1 MIGPSNLAGQTLG
14 NYKLYEPIGTGGMA
28 VVYRGEQ
35 LTIQRPVAIK
45 VLSAN
50 FALDPEFVRRFRR
63 EAETAA
69 RLEHAHIV
77 TVYDF
82 GSAGD
87 VLYVVMRYL
96 PGGSLA
102 QRLRHFGVPA
112 LADTVYLLNQ
122 IASAL
127 DYAHKNGV
135 IHRDIK
141 PGNILLD
148 DDGRAFLADFGIA
161 RLINSAGTTTFTA
174 EIGTPAFMAPEQHIG
189 KNVDARTDVYAL
201 GVMLYV
207 MTVGQLPFEAD
218 SQAGVAYQ
226 HINVPPTPPIEIN
239 PKLPQTVSDVILRAL
254 AKSPDD
260 RPSTPGALAAAFES
274 AVGKTSALTDYFVR
288 PLPSSPAAYAPPVG
302 PVSEPPPTD
311 PPVSKPISVP
321 PAPSIYD
328 EKRPLL
334 QTRPSQTGARRIV
347 SLSLIAVV
355 VIALIGL
362 LSLGAGLVIPRLTQ
376 ATPTSGT
383 PLATDD
389 STVEARVVTATVL
402 PTIPTIPPT
411 NTPPITATLVPTLP
425 PTQIPATVTLII
437 SLTPAPPTATFTAG
451 RFRVDRRGV
460 SQVWVPAG
468 CFLMGS
474 DPGQDAS
481 AQADEMPQHQV
492 CVTQGYWLDQY
503 EVTNAAYQQFIDDG
517 GYRNRAYWSAEGWDW
532 LTAKQITGPQEF
544 SFFNSPEQ
552 PRVGISWYEADAY
565 ARWRGGRL
573 PTEAEW
579 EYATRG
585 PDSRLYPWGNAY
597 QNGYANIDESAIGG
611 QKVGRSAAVGSY
623 DNGKSWVNAYD
634 LIGNVWEWVN
644 DWYDANYYQQRVKDD
659 PTGPTSGTARGLRGG
674 SYFNDQLCARAA
686 CRRVRFRGRSPDSRD
701 DAIGIRVVSSAN
713 SPAGVPVGVG
723 TPGSVPPETATA
735 LWCPNLLPSRIA
747 VGRQARVTPGKPNRL
762 RDNPALSG
770 NLITTMPA
778 EEVVKVLEGPRCTPD
793 GIVWWKVDYQG
804 TIGWTAEGQANFYYL
819 EPWPPGAGQ

>member
-1 MIGPSNLAGQTLG
+1 MIGPSNLAGQILG
-14 NYKLYEPIGTGGMA
+14 NYKLYEPVGTGGMA

-50 FALDPEFVRRFRR
+50 FALDPEFVQRFRR

-69 RLEHAHIV
+69 RLEHPHIV

-102 QRLRHFGVPA
+102 QRLRHFGIPS

-122 IASAL
+122 IGSAL

-148 DDGRAFLADFGIA
+148 EDGRAFLADFGIA
-161 RLINSAGTTTFTA
+161 RLINSVGTTTFTA

-189 KNVDARTDVYAL
+189 KNVDARTDVYSL

-207 MTVGQLPFEAD
+207 MAAGQLPFDAD

-226 HINVPPTPPIEIN
+226 HINVSPRLPIEIN
-239 PKLPQTVSDVILRAL
+239 PKLPQAVSDIIMRAL
-254 AKSPDD
+254 AKAPDD
-260 RPSTPGALAAAFES
+260 RPATPGALASAFES
-274 AVGKTSALTDYFVR
+274 AVGTAAASTDYFVR
-288 PLPSSPAAYAPPVG
+288 SLPSSPAAFTSGAHGVP
-302 PVSEPPPTD
+302 EPLATD
-311 PPVSKPISVP
+311 PPLSSSKPNSIP
-321 PAPSIYD
+321 PAPPIYD

-334 QTRPSQTGARRIV
+334 QTRPSQTGARRIA
-347 SLSLIAVV
+347 SLSLIGVL
-355 VIALIGL
+355 VIGLIGL
-362 LSLGAGLVIPRLTQ
+362 VSLGAGAIIPRLVQ

-383 PLATDD
+383 QTTDD
-389 STVEARVVTATVL
+389 PTVEARVVTATQMLTV
-402 PTIPTIPPT
+402 PPT
-411 NTPPITATLVPTLP
+411 NPPAITATLVPTLSLTQP
-425 PTQIPATVTLII
+425 PLTLPPAI
-437 SLTPAPPTATFTAG
+437 SPTPAPPTATFTAG
-451 RFRVDRRGV
+451 YFRVDRRGV

-474 DPGQDAS
+474 DPGQDAN

-492 CVTQGYWLDQY
+492 CITQGYWIDQY
-503 EVTNAAYQQFIDDG
+503 EVTNAAYQQFIGDG
-517 GYRNRAYWSAEGWDW
+517 GYRNRAYWSADGWQW
-532 LTAKQITGPQEF
+532 LTSKQFTAPQDF
-544 SFFNSPEQ
+544 DFFNSPEQ
-552 PRVGISWYEADAY
+552 PRVGVSWYEAEAY

-579 EYATRG
+579 EYAARG

-597 QNGYANIDESAIGG
+597 QNGYANIDESDIGG

-623 DNGKSWVNAYD
+623 ENGKSWINAYD

-644 DWYDANYYQQRVKDD
+644 DWYDANYYQQRIKDD
-659 PTGPTSGTARGLRGG
+659 PPGPTTGTNRVLRGG

-701 DAIGIRVVSSAN
+701 DAIGIRVVSSAA
-713 SPAGVPVGVG
+713 SQAGVPVGVG
-723 TPGSVPPETATA
+723 TPGSVSPETATA
-735 LWCPNLLPSRIA
+735 LWCPNLLPSRIV

-762 RDNPALSG
+762 RDSPALAG
-770 NLITTMPA
+770 KLLATMPA
-778 EEVVKVLEGPRCTPD
+778 EEVIKVLEGPRCTPD
-793 GIVWWKVDYQG
+793 GIVWWKVDFQG
-804 TIGWTAEGQANFYYL
+804 LIGWTAEGQANIYYL